1 MYSVNADRAYRI
13 KCNNKCLQVLAVL
26 YICFYI
32 LRKHSCFGFTAK
44 RTDFYTEFFMSGDID
59 FNHSVNDVARFLNAS
74 LCRALIPIRTGV
86 TVCVHM
92 LLDFIRLGK
101 NSEVRSLMPFL
112 SAALLA
118 AFFAQTFGYFLK
130 AIR

>member
-1 MYSVNADRAYRI
+1 M
-13 KCNNKCLQVLAVL
+13 
-26 YICFYI
+26 FETT
-32 LRKHSCFGFTAK
+32 G
-44 RTDFYTEFFMSGDID
+44 G
-59 FNHSVNDVARFLNAS
+59 NAS
-74 LCRALIPIRTGV
+74 LCRALIPIRTGG

-101 NSEVRSLMPFL
+101 NSEMRSLMPFL
-112 SAALLA
+112 SAALLT

>member
-1 MYSVNADRAYRI
+1 MV
-13 KCNNKCLQVLAVL
+13 
-26 YICFYI
+26 FYNF
-32 LRKHSCFGFTAK
+32 LKHSCFGFTAK